1 MNYTITFS
9 PSIDY
14 VINNNKNDFNIN
26 GLTRVENYWM
36 FPGGKGI
43 NATYILNNLFV
54 DNKAIYFSYGKTKQ
68 MYQDLLNA
76 NNIKNTIAI
85 ETDNKLDI
93 RINIKYFGVKNNFE
107 INGPS
112 FKLSEQDLNNLKDQL
127 KNLKNDDIVFIMGKC
142 DEDSLF
148 DFVKFIK
155 SKNAKFIID
164 IDSDIL
170 LKILK
175 YEPLLIKPNLD
186 ELSSIFNKQFKNIK
200 DIQSTMIDLQVKGA
214 KNVIVSMGKDGSIL
228 LNEHQKFYQ
237 AKTKA
242 LTSTRSTVGCGDT
255 LLAAFAGFRFFQKL
269 NSVKSL
275 KLASAWAA
283 ATACEW
289 YLAKPTIAKEFETIV
304 SISEIK

>member
-14 VINNNKNDFNIN
+14 IINNNKNDFNQN

-36 FPGGKGI
+36 FPGGKGV

-68 MYQDLLNA
+68 LYQDLLIA

-85 ETDNKLDI
+85 ETNNNFDS
-93 RINIKYFGVKNNFE
+93 RINVKYFGSKNNFE
-107 INGPS
+107 LNGPN
-112 FKLSEQDLNNLKDQL
+112 FKLSSDDINNLKEVL

-142 DEDSLF
+142 DEEALF
-148 DFVKFIK
+148 DLVKFIK
-155 SKNAKFIID
+155 SKNAHFIID
-164 IDSDIL
+164 IDSNVL

-175 YEPLLIKPNLD
+175 YEPLLIKPNID
-186 ELSSIFNKQFKNIK
+186 ELSLIFNKQFKNIK
-200 DIQSTMIDLQVKGA
+200 EIQTTMIDLQAKGA
-214 KNVIVSMGKDGSIL
+214 KNIIVSMGKNGSIL

-237 AKTKA
+237 AKTKL

-275 KLASAWAA
+275 RLASAWAA

-289 YLAKPTIAKEFETIV
+289 YLANPSVAKEFETII
-304 SISEIK
+304 SISELK